1 MHRIPQVQHG
11 EGTRR
16 RDIAVSVGV
25 DTMSI
30 KVAGRDVTRS
40 AGASFYSPHA
50 HNQNRD
56 NDPFWQQGMANYE
69 LLPWAPVIG
78 REGLEGL

>member
-1 MHRIPQVQHG
+1 M
-11 EGTRR
+11 RR
-16 RDIAVSVGV
+16 TDIGVSVSV
-25 DTMSI
+25 DTVSI

-40 AGASFYSPHA
+40 AGASPYAPHA
-50 HNQNRD
+50 LDRIRD

>member
-1 MHRIPQVQHG
+1 
-11 EGTRR
+11 
-16 RDIAVSVGV
+16 
-25 DTMSI
+25 MSI
-30 KVAGRDVTRS
+30 EVAGRDVTRS
-40 AGASFYSPHA
+40 AGARPYSPRA
-50 HNQNRD
+50 LDRIRD